1 MANKID
7 EDKKDDT
14 TFKCILCYR
23 ERTGYG
29 NNPNPV
35 ALSGRC
41 CDNCNRLVVMVR
53 IGNSLSKK

>member
-7 EDKKDDT
+7 EDKKDDM
-14 TFKCILCYR
+14 TFECVLCYR
-23 ERTGYG
+23 KRTGYG

-35 ALSGRC
+35 SLSGRC
-41 CDNCNRLVVMVR
+41 CDNCNRLVMMVR